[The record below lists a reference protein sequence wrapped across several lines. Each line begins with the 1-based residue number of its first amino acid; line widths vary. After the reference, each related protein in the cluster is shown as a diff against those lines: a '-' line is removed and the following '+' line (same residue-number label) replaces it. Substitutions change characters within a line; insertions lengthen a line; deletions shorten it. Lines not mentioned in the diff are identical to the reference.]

1 MPKITKL
8 VISLPEQKKKI
19 SRSKVFSTCLQELE
33 EKHKV
38 AEMAEGYKSLA
49 AEQGQFVEI
58 ASKIEHEA
66 LPEWK

>member
-38 AEMAEGYKSLA
+38 AELAEGYKAMA
-49 AEQGQFVEI
+49 AEQERFAEM